1 MRVSKSAG
9 WNSIE
14 WDRLETELYQR
25 FRRLE
30 TCHGKFKWVSRRGS
44 ANLHITFIRY
54 ADDFI
59 VTGNSREFL
68 ENEVRPLVRDFL
80 AQRGLTL
87 SEEKTRVTLIR
98 EGFDFLGMSI
108 RKRGNK
114 LLLAPSAKN
123 VKRLRE
129 SIREIANKN
138 RAAAAYIL
146 LRKLNPLLRGW
157 TNYYRHVC
165 SSTVFRA
172 TSNYLHQT
180 LMRWAR
186 RRHTNKGRP
195 WLVRKYFRT
204 SGNRNWVFF
213 GTSPDG
219 VITELSEVSH
229 ARIWRHIK
237 VRSDLNPYASE
248 WQDYIE
254 KRSSSV
260 KRRTRP
266 NTTPAP
272 WRLRPAGS

>member
-1 MRVSKSAG
+1 MGGTQTGKTEIMVNADGFSIVHDQCPMMNVFPNGQLFADFSVQRLKSMIQG
-9 WNSIE
+9 TPS
-14 WDRLETELYQR
+14 
-25 FRRLE
+25 
-30 TCHGKFKWVSRRGS
+30 
-44 ANLHITFIRY
+44 
-54 ADDFI
+54 
-59 VTGNSREFL
+59 SRE
-68 ENEVRPLVRDFL
+68 RM
-80 AQRGLTL
+80 
-87 SEEKTRVTLIR
+87 SEEKSRVTNIR

-108 RKRGNK
+108 RKRGKK

-186 RRHTNKGRP
+186 RRHSNKGRP